1 MNVLR
6 HANRAA
12 LVMLAATAFAFA
24 GPPAVAGSPVVAG
37 SAAKDPAKE
46 PAREAAKTPDKGSEK
61 SSEKK
66 CPYTTQECLNYM
78 AARLKASGWIG
89 IEYDP
94 DNGNEISRV
103 IPGSPAEK
111 SGLVPG
117 DRLFALNGVEIK
129 KENQPALEKARKE
142 WAPGQT
148 VRYTVTHDGRPR
160 QVDIVLAAWPADV
173 LARYIGEH
181 MLQHAEADAAALQS
195 PK

>member
-6 HANRAA
+6 YAKRAA
-12 LVMLAATAFAFA
+12 LVTLAATACAFA
-24 GPPAVAGSPVVAG
+24 GAPAPT
-37 SAAKDPAKE
+37 PAKE
-46 PAREAAKTPDKGSEK
+46 PAKEASKAPEPK

-66 CPYTTQECLNYM
+66 CPYSTQECLNFM

-94 DNGNEISRV
+94 DKGNEISRV

-111 SGLVPG
+111 AGLVPG
-117 DRLFALNGVEIK
+117 DRLFALNGVEIR
-129 KENQPALEKARKE
+129 KENQQELEKVRKG

-148 VRYTVTHDGRPR
+148 VRYTVTHDGLSR

-181 MLQHAEADAAALQS
+181 MLQHAEADAQAQNS
-195 PK
+195 PPR